1 MCIRDRSRSDIEAR
15 FEGKGY
21 ADLKRELGEAVVE
34 GLRPLQSRYQELTAD
49 PTYIDSILTE
59 SASKLRPIAEK
70 TLEAVKDKV
79 GLG

>member
-1 MCIRDRSRSDIEAR
+1 MERADIEAR

-21 ADLKRELGEAVVE
+21 ADLKRELGEAIVE

-49 PTYIDSILTE
+49 PAYIDSLLAE
-59 SASKLRPIAEK
+59 SASRLRPIAEK
-70 TLEAVKDKV
+70 TLARTKERV